1 MALFRLIVTSL
12 SMVEWEFGVCGIHT
26 GGASASGEQW
36 AKKEDAGS
44 KDWKWKGYGWQG
56 CGHDKSTSGISLL
69 VTNSTPTLK
78 LGNEHRSGLKIL
90 VVNTVLT

>member
-26 GGASASGEQW
+26 GGASDSG
-36 AKKEDAGS
+36 EDAGS
-44 KDWKWKGYGWQG
+44 KEWKWKGYGWQG
-56 CGHDKSTSGISLL
+56 CGHDKPISGISLL

-78 LGNEHRSGLKIL
+78 LGHEHRSDLKIL